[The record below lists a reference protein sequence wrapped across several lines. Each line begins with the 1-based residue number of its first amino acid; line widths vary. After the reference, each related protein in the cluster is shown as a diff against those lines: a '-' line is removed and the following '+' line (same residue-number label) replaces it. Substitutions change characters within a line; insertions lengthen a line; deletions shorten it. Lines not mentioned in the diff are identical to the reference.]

1 MKKIS
6 LLSLIVFHISNI
18 GMIALYLFPGSI
30 LGWLIYDNL
39 QKQPQITPNFFIST
53 NHLCAFMVLS
63 FLGLISFNSNKF
75 KILFSYLF
83 TISIILELCH
93 ILIPKRS
100 FEYSD
105 LFGNFLGVF
114 FIFVLYN
121 LYKFLKDIK

>member
-6 LLSLIVFHISNI
+6 LLTLIVFHISNI
-18 GMIALYLFPGSI
+18 GMIVLYLFPGSI
-30 LGWLIYDNL
+30 LGWLIYDNF

-53 NHLCAFMVLS
+53 NHLYAFMVLS
-63 FLGLISFNSNKF
+63 FLGLISFNNKKF

-93 ILIPKRS
+93 TLIPKRS
-100 FEYSD
+100 FEYPD